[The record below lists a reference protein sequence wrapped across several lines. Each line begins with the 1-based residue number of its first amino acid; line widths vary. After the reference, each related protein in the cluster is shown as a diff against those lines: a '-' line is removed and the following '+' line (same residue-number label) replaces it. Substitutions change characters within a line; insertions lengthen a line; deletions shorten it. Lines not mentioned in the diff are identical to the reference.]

1 MKKYIIYVTNILYI
15 ILKIMLI
22 IYYINKIMFVF
33 KYQPMH
39 QGRKN
44 EDNHNVICRQY
55 DCGPRLSK
63 VN

>member
-1 MKKYIIYVTNILYI
+1 
-15 ILKIMLI
+15 MLI

-63 VN
+63 VNWDVETIKKIFEVTK